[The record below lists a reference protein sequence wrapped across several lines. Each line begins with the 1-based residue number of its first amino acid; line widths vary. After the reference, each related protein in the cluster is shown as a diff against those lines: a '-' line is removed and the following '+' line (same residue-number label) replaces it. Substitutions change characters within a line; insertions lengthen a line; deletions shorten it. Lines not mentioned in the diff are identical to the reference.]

1 MLATSKLPTATQP
14 ASLVETAGLRGFL
27 RQVLAVAAKDVRS
40 EFRSKE
46 VLSATLVFAVLVLFV
61 FNFSF
66 QGTSAQMKEKAP
78 AMLWVAI
85 LLTAVLGLNHV
96 FAKEKEQGAM
106 EGFLLCPAERA
117 ALYFGKYLSA
127 LLFTLIMEAAVVV
140 LFIVFTNQSG
150 LFPLPLLALVLGT
163 LGFLAVGTLF
173 SAISVNTR
181 TREMMLPIL
190 LLPVAVPVLLA
201 GMQVTQMGLE
211 GKPASEM
218 LRWMG
223 MLAVFDAIYL
233 VLSPILFEYVVE
245 ELGP

>member
-14 ASLVETAGLRGFL
+14 ASLVEATGLRGFV

-106 EGFLLCPAERA
+106 EGFLLCPGDRA
-117 ALYFGKYLSA
+117 ALYFGKYLGA
-127 LLFTLIMEAAVVV
+127 LLFTLIMEVAVVV
-140 LFIVFTNQSG
+140 LFVVFTNQSG
-150 LFPLPLLALVLGT
+150 LFPLPLLALLLGT

-201 GMQVTQMGLE
+201 GMQVTQLGLE